1 MFSDWNPPGRQ
12 EAARGPGA
20 ESGIVSEEGRRGLIQ
35 SINQFCTKKKEKMEM
50 DTRDRDLEE
59 ALVVEQRP
67 PQLDLYE
74 PLLVDKETKALV
86 AANGN
91 AHFLQENAAGNG
103 SKHLAMIGAKV
114 SPIESLDYE

>member
-1 MFSDWNPPGRQ
+1 M
-12 EAARGPGA
+12 
-20 ESGIVSEEGRRGLIQ
+20 SEEGRRGLIQ
-35 SINQFCTKKKEKMEM
+35 SISQFCAKKKEKMEM

-59 ALVVEQRP
+59 ALVADQRP